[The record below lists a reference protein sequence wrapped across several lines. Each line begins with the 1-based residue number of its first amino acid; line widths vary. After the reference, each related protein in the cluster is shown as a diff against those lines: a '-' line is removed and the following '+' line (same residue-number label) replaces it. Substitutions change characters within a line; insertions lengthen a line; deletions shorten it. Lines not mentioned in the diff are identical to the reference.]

1 MSQVNGSIPIFFQ
14 EKLKTEFTPAI
25 LKMIFL
31 FIQNKVHAR
40 EVCERT
46 FDRSALIQ
54 MILSNYA

>member
-1 MSQVNGSIPIFFQ
+1 M
-14 EKLKTEFTPAI
+14 
-25 LKMIFL
+25 MFL
-31 FIQNKVHAR
+31 FIQNKYHAR

>member
-1 MSQVNGSIPIFFQ
+1 MPIFFQ
-14 EKLKTEFTPAI
+14 EKLKNWVYTCNIKNDI
-25 LKMIFL
+25 LVHTK
-31 FIQNKVHAR
+31 QYHAR